1 MIIGAIIY
9 LVLASPFGILFNQGD
24 ENTPSIQQVITD
36 TNSDFNNEL
45 REIIN
50 SNPDADKVVINA
62 DNDSMYYT
70 PPNWIDI
77 LAVFAVKNTTADS
90 DKYLD
95 VLVME
100 DKQIQS
106 LKDIFW
112 DMNTICYRTE
122 EIENEEGVLELVLS
136 IDITSL
142 SHAQGAALYNFTEE
156 QIELL
161 NELLSAEYYPLFM
174 ELCGMDSF
182 VGLTSEEA
190 LALINNLPHNTGGD
204 VVRYAISR
212 LGHPYS
218 QSLRGQSNYVDCS
231 YFSRWCYIQ
240 AGITTFTAGTAASQA
255 QYCVEN
261 NMTVDINHL
270 KVGDLIFW
278 SFSENGRYMDISH
291 VAIYAVNG
299 YVIDASASRGMVVYR
314 KLFSESAIV
323 VCGRPR

>member
-1 MIIGAIIY
+1 
-9 LVLASPFGILFNQGD
+9 
-24 ENTPSIQQVITD
+24 
-36 TNSDFNNEL
+36 
-45 REIIN
+45 
-50 SNPDADKVVINA
+50 
-62 DNDSMYYT
+62 MYYT

-90 DKYLD
+90 NEYLD

-106 LKDIFW
+106 LKDMFW
-112 DMNTICYRTE
+112 DMNTISYRIE

-142 SHAQGAALYNFTEE
+142 SHAQGAALYNFTVE

-161 NELLSAEYYPLFM
+161 NELLSADYYPIFM

-190 LALINNLPHNTGGD
+190 LALINSLPHNTGSD

-231 YFSRWCYIQ
+231 YFSRWCYNQ
-240 AGITTFTAGTAASQA
+240 AEIATFTAGTAASQA

-261 NMTVDINHL
+261 NMTVDIDHI

-291 VAIYAVNG
+291 VAIYAGNG

-314 KLFSESAIV
+314 ELFGRSAIV